1 MLVSI
6 LVLFYLCEILR
17 NGNRF
22 PFRLDDVSFIISLA
36 VKLGPSSL
44 QFIKGVW
51 TIIFSNEELKKL
63 LTSLKVQLL
72 DVIYKNEL
80 PKYLTDLIVDYFA

>member
-1 MLVSI
+1 MQKNV
-6 LVLFYLCEILR
+6 
-17 NGNRF
+17 NRF
-22 PFRLDDVSFIISLA
+22 SFRLDDVSFIISLA

-63 LTSLKVQLL
+63 LTSLKEQLL
-72 DVIYKNEL
+72 DVIIYKNEL
-80 PKYLTDLIVDYFA
+80 PKYLTDLIVDYFGYVLCFDAGASL

>member
-1 MLVSI
+1 MF
-6 LVLFYLCEILR
+6 LFYLCEISR
-17 NGNRF
+17 NKNRF